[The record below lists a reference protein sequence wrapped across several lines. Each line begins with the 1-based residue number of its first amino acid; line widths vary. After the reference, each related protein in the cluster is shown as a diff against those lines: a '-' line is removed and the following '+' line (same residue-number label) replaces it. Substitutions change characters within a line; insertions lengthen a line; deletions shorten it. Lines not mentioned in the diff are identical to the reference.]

1 MGDNC
6 PAALALGAKV
16 REQFSWGNFM
26 EGNCPGGGFPGRN
39 YSGVIVLGG
48 KSPGVGN
55 SPGGVS
61 KGVTVQGTVVLG
73 RIVIE
78 P

>member
-1 MGDNC
+1 
-6 PAALALGAKV
+6 
-16 REQFSWGNFM
+16 M

-78 P
+78 S

>member
-1 MGDNC
+1 MSGGSC
-6 PAALALGAKV
+6 PGGNYSAAIALGAKV

-55 SPGGVS
+55 SPGGS
-61 KGVTVQGTVVLG
+61 FKGSNCPGDSCPG
-73 RIVIE
+73 
-78 P
+78 